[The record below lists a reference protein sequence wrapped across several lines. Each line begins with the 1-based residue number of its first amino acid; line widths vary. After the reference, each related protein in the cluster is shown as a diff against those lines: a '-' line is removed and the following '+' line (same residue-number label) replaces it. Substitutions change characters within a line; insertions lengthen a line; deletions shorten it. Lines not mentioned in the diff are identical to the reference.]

1 MARPINCEKWGWKT
15 NEKLILEP
23 QKSCWIIL
31 PLLSCQWGIT
41 FFVWKK
47 LMAVFPSPFSS
58 SFSNQDPVVWLPKMK
73 TTFPSHVV
81 AGWHHTNKCITFN
94 DRKAEV
100 LRANFKC
107 PQRKSYVLCCF
118 FLLVACTGIN
128 NLDLDY
134 PSWTMRPRVYHRT
147 KYELEV
153 VWIANFMKQSSELL

>member
-1 MARPINCEKWGWKT
+1 
-15 NEKLILEP
+15 
-23 QKSCWIIL
+23 
-31 PLLSCQWGIT
+31 
-41 FFVWKK
+41 
-47 LMAVFPSPFSS
+47 MAVFPSPCSS

-94 DRKAEV
+94 ERKAEV
-100 LRANFKC
+100 LRANSKC

-128 NLDLDY
+128 NLDLDLDHG
-134 PSWTMRPRVYHRT
+134 PSWTMRPSVYHRT

-153 VWIANFMKQSSELL
+153 VWIANFMKQSSELLYPMLCWVLCHLQLKGIQRQIDFHLFLFVIVVLNQGMTVMVLCA

>member
-1 MARPINCEKWGWKT
+1 MNGSSWNIHFPYHSVLFTLIAVFSYISLDIIEKERFT
-15 NEKLILEP
+15 LVSFIL
-23 QKSCWIIL
+23 
-31 PLLSCQWGIT
+31 
-41 FFVWKK
+41 
-47 LMAVFPSPFSS
+47 AVFPSPCSS